1 MLRRKTMVKTIF
13 YNTMQVTFGKGLGHA
28 AFDSKGVAPDDDD
41 EDESPFE
48 VSVLLIFWPEFG

>member
-13 YNTMQVTFGKGLGHA
+13 YNTMQVTFGKGLGRA
-28 AFDSKGVAPDDDD
+28 AFDSKGVAPDDD
-41 EDESPFE
+41 EDWSPFE